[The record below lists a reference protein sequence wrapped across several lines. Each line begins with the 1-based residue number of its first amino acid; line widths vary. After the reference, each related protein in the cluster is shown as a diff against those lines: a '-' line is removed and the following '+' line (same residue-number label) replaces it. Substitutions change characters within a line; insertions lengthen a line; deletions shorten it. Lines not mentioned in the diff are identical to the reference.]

1 MIFSDYWVGVGHMV
15 IPKEENMVQYVDLL
29 VVYNKAVVVVLVVQ
43 CKQRQGKKSSSC
55 SRLFWFCLIKI
66 IELLQ
71 GVHKKVPRSFCLISL
86 ATNRLV
92 V

>member
-55 SRLFWFCLIKI
+55 SRLFWFCLVKI
-66 IELLQ
+66 ICQVKNIPESYYR
-71 GVHKKVPRSFCLISL
+71 VSIKKCAAVF
-86 ATNRLV
+86 A
-92 V
+92 